1 MLDPANVKS
10 ERKIVRQDEVMRIYG
25 LSRNALFR
33 AMQDEGMP
41 LPIKL
46 SPRRKG
52 WFIHELDE
60 YFASRPRGIHPT
72 KC

>member
-1 MLDPANVKS
+1 MRS
-10 ERKIVRQDEVMRIYG
+10 VRLGKPDAAVEPVTG
-25 LSRNALFR
+25 VSSHSSA
-33 AMQDEGMP
+33 DEGTP

-52 WFIHELDE
+52 WFIHELDD

-72 KC
+72 KK